1 MDFFRDALTS
11 AYRIET
17 LFYLFWTL
25 NPQDLSIPL
34 QMGLAASVLLRPKNP
49 RIKSASPSN
58 LNHIT
63 LFVPGREQH
72 GNAFFWLHFSSF
84 IISQHVTS
92 RIRTW
97 WCHTTTTTAIVRLP
111 VRLYDIRVLRHS

>member
-63 LFVPGREQH
+63 L
-72 GNAFFWLHFSSF
+72 
-84 IISQHVTS
+84 
-92 RIRTW
+92 RTW
-97 WCHTTTTTAIVRLP
+97 EGTARQRLF
-111 VRLYDIRVLRHS
+111 LAAFQQLF